1 MAIALHGGFGEDESN
16 EYRHITPG
24 EFAALDRNTV
34 TLLDLREPDEVIV
47 HPIKGALNIP
57 FGQIGQRLG
66 LVPTGKPVVV
76 FCRVGDWSE
85 QVCEILADRGYEAIN
100 LDGGFAAL
108 RDAGYADD
116 VTAADAQAGDAE
128 TSTTTGAAGDGTD
141 AGAAGRA
148 VDDATARNATAEN
161 DAAGEL
167 VSSVSA
173 ALPAPKTLHVD
184 AKGLKCP
191 GPIVAVADALR
202 NEPAGTRL
210 TVEATEDAFC
220 SDIAVWAERTGNT
233 LVSLTRDGSDGVIR
247 AELEKGAAN
256 GTVNGAVANA
266 DGTSADA
273 TCPSCASASA
283 RTASA
288 GGDVLHDKTFVVFS
302 GDLDKTIAVFIM
314 ANGAAAMGRKVTI
327 FFTFWGLNILRKPK
341 RVRVSKNLIERM
353 FGFMMPRGT
362 RRLGLS
368 RMNMGGIG
376 ATMIRWIMKSKNV
389 ASLEEL
395 MKQAT
400 DHGVRLVAC
409 QMSMDIMGIRKEEL
423 IDGVELGGVSTFLGA
438 GETSDMS
445 LFV

>member
-1 MAIALHGGFGEDESN
+1 MAIALHGGLGGDDTDD
-16 EYRHITPG
+16 YRHITPA
-24 EFAALDRNTV
+24 EFAALDHDTV
-34 TLLDLREPDEVIV
+34 TLLDLREPDEVLV
-47 HPIKGALNIP
+47 HPVRDAINIP
-57 FGQIGQRLG
+57 FETIGQRLG
-66 LVPTGKPVVV
+66 SVPAGKPVVV

-85 QVCEILADRGYEAIN
+85 QVCEILADRGYDAIN

-116 VTAADAQAGDAE
+116 EAADNADDAAAASTLTAASVE
-128 TSTTTGAAGDGTD
+128 TDTTTVATAT
-141 AGAAGRA
+141 
-148 VDDATARNATAEN
+148 DDA
-161 DAAGEL
+161 AAP
-167 VSSVSA
+167 SSRPA
-173 ALPAPKTLHVD
+173 AAPKTLHVD

-202 NEPAGTRL
+202 PEPAGTRL

-233 LVSLTRDGSDGVIR
+233 LLSLTRDNGDGIIH
-247 AELEKGAAN
+247 AELEKGAAAAASSSSA
-256 GTVNGAVANA
+256 TPAATAVAMQ
-266 DGTSADA
+266 
-273 TCPSCASASA
+273 P
-283 RTASA
+283 
-288 GGDVLHDKTFVVFS
+288 GGDTLHDKTFVVFS

-314 ANGAAAMGRKVTI
+314 ANGAAAMGRKVTV

-341 RVRVSKNLIERM
+341 RVRVTKNLVERM

-362 RRLGLS
+362 KQLGLS

-376 ATMIRWIMKSKNV
+376 AKMIRWIMKSKNV

-395 MKQAT
+395 MRQAT

-423 IDGVELGGVSTFLGA
+423 IDGIELGGVSTFLGA

>member
-1 MAIALHGGFGEDESN
+1 MAIALHGDDDTN
-16 EYRHITPG
+16 DEYRHITPAD
-24 EFAALDRNTV
+24 FAALDHDTV

-47 HPIKGALNIP
+47 HPVKDAINIP
-57 FGQIGQRLG
+57 FDQIGQRLG
-66 LVPTGKPVVV
+66 SVPTGKPVVV

-108 RDAGYADD
+108 RDAGYADG
-116 VTAADAQAGDAE
+116 V
-128 TSTTTGAAGDGTD
+128 AAGDT
-141 AGAAGRA
+141 AAGTSDN
-148 VDDATARNATAEN
+148 VTDDTATQVVTSGDSKEETIP
-161 DAAGEL
+161 AAQ
-167 VSSVSA
+167 A
-173 ALPAPKTLHVD
+173 APKTLHVD

-202 NEPAGTRL
+202 PEPAGTRL

-233 LVSLTRDGSDGVIR
+233 LLSLTCESDDGIIH
-247 AELEKGAAN
+247 AELEKGAPA
-256 GTVNGAVANA
+256 GTTPNA
-266 DGTSADA
+266 APQSLSTAGSAA
-273 TCPSCASASA
+273 AP
-283 RTASA
+283 ASA

-341 RVRVSKNLIERM
+341 HVRVAKNLVERM

-362 RRLGLS
+362 KQLGLS
-368 RMNMGGIG
+368 RMNMGGLG
-376 ATMIRWIMKSKNV
+376 ATMIRWIMRSKNV